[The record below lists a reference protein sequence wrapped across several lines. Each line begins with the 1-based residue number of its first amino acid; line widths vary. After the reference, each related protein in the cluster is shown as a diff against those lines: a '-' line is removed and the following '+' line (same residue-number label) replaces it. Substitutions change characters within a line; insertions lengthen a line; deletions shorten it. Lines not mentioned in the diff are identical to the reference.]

1 MIFQNIILLLL
12 NTVIPF
18 YYVRYNSMIYTMQLS
33 SNSAS
38 QDFISLFPLDLTFSN
53 SIYPEYYI
61 IGRSPKA
68 FETYSYVTQF
78 SYLPGDIAL
87 LKDNEYVIFKETNLY
102 EDKSI
107 YIGSIKNA
115 DDIFKSLPL
124 SGTNKNVYN
133 SEQNILFYS
142 KIDCSPYI
150 LCINGETEI
159 TVRMTKEQK
168 TNHG

>member
-1 MIFQNIILLLL
+1 MIFQNIFLLLL
-12 NTVIPF
+12 NTVISF

-38 QDFISLFPLDLTFSN
+38 QEFISLLPLDLTFSN

-61 IGRSPKA
+61 IGRSSEA

-78 SYLPGDIAL
+78 TYLPGDIAL
-87 LKDNEYVIFKETNLY
+87 LKDNSYVIFKETSLY

-115 DDIFKSLPL
+115 DDIFKSLSK
-124 SGTNKNVYN
+124 SGTNKNEIYFSIVKL
-133 SEQNILFYS
+133 IVLHIS
-142 KIDCSPYI
+142 KV
-150 LCINGETEI
+150 LM
-159 TVRMTKEQK
+159 VKQK
-168 TNHG
+168 